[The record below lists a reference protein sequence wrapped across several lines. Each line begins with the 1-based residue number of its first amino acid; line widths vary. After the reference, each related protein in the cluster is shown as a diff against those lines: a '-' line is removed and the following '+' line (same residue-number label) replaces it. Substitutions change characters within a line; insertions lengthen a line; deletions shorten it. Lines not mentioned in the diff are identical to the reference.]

1 MNKMNNMNK
10 IILNKLNNII
20 YKVKN
25 VLVTKK
31 NAKNIL
37 STKNNDFWLNLKL
50 KL

>member
-1 MNKMNNMNK
+1 MNNMNNMNK

-37 STKNNDFWLNLKL
+37 
-50 KL
+50 